1 MTSFLNGQTGGVNP
15 GINFSAVKNPVDKFL
30 LLNEDPHSMRNASF
44 HPGGTA
50 FGGGQ
55 GISSVGGK
63 LHVMHKT
70 GINAAYFDGH
80 AASIKH
86 DMLMKIQRS
95 PHLIRKHFDPF
106 NN

>member
-1 MTSFLNGQTGGVNP
+1 MKTPIPCVT
-15 GINFSAVKNPVDKFL
+15 PVFTREEL
-30 LLNEDPHSMRNASF
+30 PLVVGRAL
-44 HPGGTA
+44 
-50 FGGGQ
+50 
-55 GISSVGGK
+55 SSVGEK
-63 LHVMHKT
+63 LHVMHKN